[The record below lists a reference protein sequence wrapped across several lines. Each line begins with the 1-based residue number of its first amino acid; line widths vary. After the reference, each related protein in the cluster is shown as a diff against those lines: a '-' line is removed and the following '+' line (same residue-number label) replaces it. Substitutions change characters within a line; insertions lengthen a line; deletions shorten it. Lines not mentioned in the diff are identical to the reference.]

1 MDKMGKYDAMH
12 KVLREL
18 EDIKNSETSVLKKIA
33 QIEAE
38 NINYGFGLLDKSLP
52 DVHDFSDK
60 SIEAIDSIINDF
72 TEFKNKFAKDNNLEE
87 VEADT
92 TEA

>member
-1 MDKMGKYDAMH
+1 MDKMEKYEAMN
-12 KVLREL
+12 KILREL

-38 NINYGFGLLDKSLP
+38 NINYGFNLLDKSLP

-60 SIEAIDSIINDF
+60 SIVRIDEIIGEF
-72 TEFKNKFAKDNNLEE
+72 TEFKDKFAKDNNLEV
-87 VEADT
+87 VEAEA